1 LCLAAD
7 DKIYPGLPLCLAA
20 DDKMEEEEIDVA
32 LCIEHLSQGLHS
44 CGKVGGKRGGKRGEE
59 SR

>member
-1 LCLAAD
+1 
-7 DKIYPGLPLCLAA
+7 
-20 DDKMEEEEIDVA
+20 MEEEEIDVA